1 MSDFDI
7 TRDYNRVSDELSSMF
22 PKLSRLGLFG
32 KVAKHLVLDKDT
44 WVENAETARRE
55 LGKFTWYG
63 ENWNANHSYINYT
76 VEDIGENSGLA
87 MTRNCALTMNEAR
100 QIISGERERPKWFS
114 DQFLEATDNFL
125 NQEGIEK
132 FINDE
137 PFADAQ
143 GYEKRAGVAATPPAP

>member
-1 MSDFDI
+1 MSDFDV

-22 PKLSRLGLFG
+22 PRLSKIGLFG
-32 KVAKHLVLDKDT
+32 RVAKGLVLDKET
-44 WVENAETARRE
+44 RIENAEISRKE
-55 LGKFTWYG
+55 LGKFAWRG
-63 ENWNANHSYINYT
+63 DNWSANHSFINYT
-76 VEDIGENSGLA
+76 IEDVGENSGLA
-87 MTRNCALTMNEAR
+87 MTRSCALTMNEAR
-100 QIISGERERPKWFS
+100 QIISGERERPKWF
-114 DQFLEATDNFL
+114 DDEFLEATEKFL